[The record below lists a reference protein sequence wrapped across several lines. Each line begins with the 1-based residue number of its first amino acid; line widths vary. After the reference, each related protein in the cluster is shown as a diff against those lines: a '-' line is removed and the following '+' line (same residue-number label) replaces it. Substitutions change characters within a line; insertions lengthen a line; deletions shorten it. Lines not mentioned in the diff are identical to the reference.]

1 MKYIKRK
8 LFFILLVTLFAIY
21 ISVPEKLP
29 ISINLPHV
37 SFNKEF
43 QKTFLNKPLLL
54 GLDLVGGA
62 RLTFEADT
70 SQLDASRKQEALS
83 SLQNVI
89 ERRVNLF
96 GVSESNVLL
105 SQFEGKDRVIVELP
119 GVSDTKQAI
128 AVVGQTAQLSFAE
141 VSSDGKDLKKT
152 DLTGADLKSAQ
163 LAFDSVGGK
172 PMVSLTFT
180 DEGAKKFAALTEKNV
195 GKVIPIVLDDQVV
208 SAPVVNEKIADGNAQ
223 ISGNFTQDQATQL
236 AVQLNAGALPIPV
249 KLIEERTIGAT
260 LGNAAIAQS
269 VKAGVLGVTLVF
281 IFMLI
286 IYGKLGLIADIALV
300 IFAVISLSLYKLIPI
315 VVTLPGITGFLL
327 SVGMAVDAN
336 ILIFERYREEKAKQL
351 STAHALE
358 VAFGRAWNSIRDAN
372 VATLVTAFV
381 LANPLDWPF
390 LNTSGPVRGF
400 AYTLALGILISLFTS
415 LFVSRNLLRFFI
427 VEKSVDAN
435 PKKTKFFAFMQK

>member
-1 MKYIKRK
+1 MKHIKLK
-8 LFFILLVTLFAIY
+8 LLFILVVTLFATY
-21 ISVPEKLP
+21 ISVPESIP
-29 ISINLPHV
+29 VSINLPHV
-37 SFNKEF
+37 NVNQTLHKA
-43 QKTFLNKPLLL
+43 FLNRPLLL

-70 SQLDASRKQEALS
+70 SQLDAARRQEALS

-105 SQFEGKDRVIVELP
+105 SRFEGKDRVIVELP

-128 AVVGQTAQLSFAE
+128 SVVGQTAQLEFME
-141 VSSDGKDLKKT
+141 VDGQTLKKT
-152 DLTGADLKSAQ
+152 NLTGADLKSAQ
-163 LAFDSVGGK
+163 LNFDRVGGK
-172 PMVSLTFT
+172 PVVSLTFT
-180 DEGAKKFAALTEKNV
+180 DEGAKKFADLTTKNI
-195 GKVIPIVLDDQVV
+195 GKVIPIVLDGQVV
-208 SAPVVNEKIADGNAQ
+208 SAPVVNEKISEGAAQ
-223 ISGNFTQDQATQL
+223 ISGSFTEEQATQL

-260 LGNAAIAQS
+260 LGTAAIQQS
-269 VKAGVLGVTLVF
+269 VKAGVVGVVLVLL
-281 IFMLI
+281 FMLLV
-286 IYGKLGLIADIALV
+286 YGKLGIFADIALL

-336 ILIFERYREEKAKQL
+336 ILIFERFREEKKKEL
-351 STAHALE
+351 PTAHALE
-358 VAFGRAWNSIRDAN
+358 VAFGRAWHSIRDAN
-372 VATLVTAFV
+372 VATIVTAFV

-400 AYTLALGILISLFTS
+400 AYTLALGIAISLFTS
-415 LFVSRNLLRFFI
+415 LFVTRNLLRFFI
-427 VEKSVDAN
+427 RK
-435 PKKTKFFAFMQK
+435 